1 MNKHLEIEDI
11 LNLTKSNIDT
21 EIEICSNH
29 DAVQIEAP
37 KSELTQI
44 NIGLLVL
51 VLIVG
56 GILIYNYKNKK
67 DEENKTV

>member
-1 MNKHLEIEDI
+1 MNKPLEIEDI
-11 LNLTKSNIDT
+11 LNLTKPNIDT

-29 DAVQIEAP
+29 NPAQIEVP

-44 NIGLLVL
+44 NLGYLVIILL
-51 VLIVG
+51 VG